1 MNLQD
6 LTLRTALLAEGHP
19 AGYTPTRFL
28 VENSKEKQ
36 PYKEKSKSK
45 DRKKD
50 YSDQRRKKRGE
61 E

>member
-1 MNLQD
+1 MNLQEF
-6 LTLRTALLAEGHP
+6 T
-19 AGYTPTRFL
+19 GYIPNRFL
-28 VENSKEKQ
+28 VENSREKQ